1 MYHLILSLNKSV
13 KNNDFEL
20 YAFCLDAMSD
30 LFFSYGG
37 HNYSRYLTYFSTFI
51 ANLEYSHP
59 GSLEQ
64 IKLGVFSV
72 ARSMIPGS
80 RCAVDKTMEETFMKH
95 AKSKGGA
102 GGAGAGLTGITHNLN
117 AYQRW
122 VKTTHERCRYLD
134 STYVLAGLVDK
145 GLEDLN
151 HRDTYSSE
159 ILRTEKDVLACMVT
173 IKTS

>member
-64 IKLGVFSV
+64 IKLGVF
-72 ARSMIPGS
+72 
-80 RCAVDKTMEETFMKH
+80 
-95 AKSKGGA
+95 
-102 GGAGAGLTGITHNLN
+102 N
-117 AYQRW
+117 
-122 VKTTHERCRYLD
+122 
-134 STYVLAGLVDK
+134 
-145 GLEDLN
+145 
-151 HRDTYSSE
+151 DTW
-159 ILRTEKDVLACMVT
+159 
-173 IKTS
+173 